1 MPQETE
7 ERKVK
12 EAPQKNSRRRTIFQ
26 SQHQET
32 KRSKLGTKSSREN
45 KEYYCSKPAPRA
57 KVAKEEKESKEA
69 AREAEA
75 KKDETEKKGEEP
87 KPKAVQGAE
96 EKEHEYSC
104 YTTEEREEKLG
115 EGSEP
120 GTPHFSSCRRE

>member
-12 EAPQKNSRRRTIFQ
+12 EVPQKNSRGRTIFQ

-32 KRSKLGTKSSREN
+32 KRSKLGTKSSRQN

-57 KVAKEEKESKEA
+57 KVAKEEKESKET